1 MATAKKAAAK
11 KTTDSSNS
19 STKAEAPGAADMLN
33 PMKNLKAMTDR
44 LQELNLTGGASKLL
58 ESGQKDLQA
67 LMQANEKSYQG
78 LQTVVQRQTEMIK
91 SAITEWQT
99 AAKEM
104 PGKDPKANLA
114 KLDELGR
121 QSFQRAIDD
130 IKELANLAAKSQADA
145 FELVRQ
151 RIQANVD
158 EVTKMLKPKSGVFGG
173 SGGRPGTALLKS
185 GIPPQIAHL
194 VFSCRNPPPPHLR
207 DHFPP

>member
-11 KTTDSSNS
+11 KTTASS
-19 STKAEAPGAADMLN
+19 STASAKKAAPTAADMLN
-33 PMKNLKAMTDR
+33 PLKGMADR
-44 LQELNLTGGASKLL
+44 LQNLNLTGGAGKLL
-58 ESGQKDLQA
+58 ESGRKDLAA

-91 SAITEWQT
+91 SAIAEWQT
-99 AAKEM
+99 AAREM
-104 PGKDPKANLA
+104 PGKDPKENLA

-145 FELVRQ
+145 FDVVRQ

-158 EVTKMLKPKSGVFGG
+158 EVTK
-173 SGGRPGTALLKS
+173 LLQRK
-185 GIPPQIAHL
+185 
-194 VFSCRNPPPPHLR
+194 
-207 DHFPP
+207 

>member
-11 KTTDSSNS
+11 KTTASS
-19 STKAEAPGAADMLN
+19 STRAAPEAADMLD

-44 LQELNLTGGASKLL
+44 LQDLNLTGGAGKLL
-58 ESGQKDLQA
+58 ESGRKDLAA

-91 SAITEWQT
+91 SAIAEWQT

-104 PGKDPKANLA
+104 PGKDAKANLA

-158 EVTKMLKPKSGVFGG
+158 EVTK
-173 SGGRPGTALLKS
+173 LLQRK
-185 GIPPQIAHL
+185 
-194 VFSCRNPPPPHLR
+194 
-207 DHFPP
+207 

>member
-11 KTTDSSNS
+11 KTTASSS
-19 STKAEAPGAADMLN
+19 STASAKTAMPSAADMLN
-33 PMKNLKAMTDR
+33 PLKGMADK
-44 LQELNLTGGASKLL
+44 LQNLNLTGGAGKLL
-58 ESGQKDLQA
+58 ESGRKDLAA

-91 SAITEWQT
+91 SAIAEWQT

-104 PGKDPKANLA
+104 PGKDPKENMA

-145 FELVRQ
+145 FDVVRQ

-158 EVTKMLKPKSGVFGG
+158 EVTK
-173 SGGRPGTALLKS
+173 LLQRK
-185 GIPPQIAHL
+185 
-194 VFSCRNPPPPHLR
+194 
-207 DHFPP
+207 

>member
-11 KTTDSSNS
+11 KTTASS
-19 STKAEAPGAADMLN
+19 STASAKKAAPDVADMLN
-33 PMKNLKAMTDR
+33 PLKGMADR
-44 LQELNLTGGASKLL
+44 LQSLNLTGGAGKLL
-58 ESGQKDLQA
+58 ESGRKDLAA
-67 LMQANEKSYQG
+67 LMEANEKSYKG

-91 SAITEWQT
+91 SAISEWQT

-104 PGKDPKANLA
+104 PGKDPKENLA

-145 FELVRQ
+145 FDVVRQ

-158 EVTKMLKPKSGVFGG
+158 EVTKMLQRK
-173 SGGRPGTALLKS
+173 
-185 GIPPQIAHL
+185 
-194 VFSCRNPPPPHLR
+194 
-207 DHFPP
+207 

>member
-11 KTTDSSNS
+11 KTTTS
-19 STKAEAPGAADMLN
+19 STASEKKAAPTAADMLN
-33 PMKNLKAMTDR
+33 PLKGMADR
-44 LQELNLTGGASKLL
+44 LQDLNLTGGAGKLL
-58 ESGQKDLQA
+58 ESGRKDLAA

-91 SAITEWQT
+91 SAIAEWQT
-99 AAKEM
+99 AAKAM
-104 PGKDPKANLA
+104 PGKDPKENLA

-145 FELVRQ
+145 FDVVRQ

-158 EVTKMLKPKSGVFGG
+158 EVTK
-173 SGGRPGTALLKS
+173 LLQRK
-185 GIPPQIAHL
+185 
-194 VFSCRNPPPPHLR
+194 
-207 DHFPP
+207 

>member
-11 KTTDSSNS
+11 KTTASSSNDDSS
-19 STKAEAPGAADMLN
+19 STKAAAPSAADMLN

-91 SAITEWQT
+91 NAITEWQT

-158 EVTKMLKPKSGVFGG
+158 EVTKMLKRK
-173 SGGRPGTALLKS
+173 
-185 GIPPQIAHL
+185 
-194 VFSCRNPPPPHLR
+194 
-207 DHFPP
+207 

>member
-11 KTTDSSNS
+11 KTTASSS
-19 STKAEAPGAADMLN
+19 SSKAAAPDAADMLN
-33 PMKNLKAMTDR
+33 PLKNLKGMTDR
-44 LQELNLTGGASKLL
+44 LQNLDLTGSAGKLL
-58 ESGQKDLQA
+58 DSGRKDLEA
-67 LMQANEKSYQG
+67 LMQANERSYQG

-91 SAITEWQT
+91 SAISEWQT

-104 PGKDPKANLA
+104 PGKDAKANLA

-145 FELVRQ
+145 FDVVRQ

-158 EVTKMLKPKSGVFGG
+158 EVTK
-173 SGGRPGTALLKS
+173 LLQRK
-185 GIPPQIAHL
+185 
-194 VFSCRNPPPPHLR
+194 
-207 DHFPP
+207 

>member
-11 KTTDSSNS
+11 KTTAS
-19 STKAEAPGAADMLN
+19 STASAKTAMPTAADMLN
-33 PMKNLKAMTDR
+33 PLKGMADK
-44 LQELNLTGGASKLL
+44 LQNLNLTGGAGKLL
-58 ESGQKDLQA
+58 ESGRKDLAA

-91 SAITEWQT
+91 SAIAEWQT
-99 AAKEM
+99 AAKAM
-104 PGKDPKANLA
+104 PGKDPKENLA

-145 FELVRQ
+145 FDVVRQ

-158 EVTKMLKPKSGVFGG
+158 EVTK
-173 SGGRPGTALLKS
+173 LLQRK
-185 GIPPQIAHL
+185 
-194 VFSCRNPPPPHLR
+194 
-207 DHFPP
+207 

>member
-1 MATAKKAAAK
+1 MATAKKASAK
-11 KTTDSSNS
+11 KTTASSS
-19 STKAEAPGAADMLN
+19 STSAAPDAAEILN

-44 LQELNLTGGASKLL
+44 LQELNLTGGAGKLL

-91 SAITEWQT
+91 NAIAEWQT

-104 PGKDPKANLA
+104 PGKDAKANLA

-130 IKELANLAAKSQADA
+130 VKELANLAAKSQADA

-158 EVTKMLKPKSGVFGG
+158 EVTRMLQRK
-173 SGGRPGTALLKS
+173 
-185 GIPPQIAHL
+185 
-194 VFSCRNPPPPHLR
+194 
-207 DHFPP
+207 

>member
-11 KTTDSSNS
+11 KTTASS
-19 STKAEAPGAADMLN
+19 STASAKKAMPTAADMLN
-33 PMKNLKAMTDR
+33 PLKGMADK
-44 LQELNLTGGASKLL
+44 LQNLNLTGGAGKLL
-58 ESGQKDLQA
+58 ESGRKDLAA

-91 SAITEWQT
+91 SAIAEWQT

-104 PGKDPKANLA
+104 PGKDPKENLA

-145 FELVRQ
+145 FDVVRQ

-158 EVTKMLKPKSGVFGG
+158 EVTK
-173 SGGRPGTALLKS
+173 LLQRK
-185 GIPPQIAHL
+185 
-194 VFSCRNPPPPHLR
+194 
-207 DHFPP
+207 

>member
-11 KTTDSSNS
+11 KTTASSSNS
-19 STKAEAPGAADMLN
+19 TAGAKKAAPNAADMLN
-33 PMKNLKAMTDR
+33 PLKGMADR
-44 LQELNLTGGASKLL
+44 LQSLNLTGGAGKLL
-58 ESGQKDLQA
+58 ESGRKDLAA

-91 SAITEWQT
+91 SAISEWQA

-104 PGKDPKANLA
+104 PDKDPKENLA

-145 FELVRQ
+145 FDVVRQ
-151 RIQANVD
+151 RIQSNVD
-158 EVTKMLKPKSGVFGG
+158 EVTKMLQRK
-173 SGGRPGTALLKS
+173 
-185 GIPPQIAHL
+185 
-194 VFSCRNPPPPHLR
+194 
-207 DHFPP
+207 

>member
-11 KTTDSSNS
+11 KTTASSSSNS
-19 STKAEAPGAADMLN
+19 STSGAKKAAPTAADLLN
-33 PMKNLKAMTDR
+33 PLKGMADK
-44 LQELNLTGGASKLL
+44 LQNLNLTGGAGKLL
-58 ESGQKDLQA
+58 ESGRKDLAA

-91 SAITEWQT
+91 SAIAEWQT

-104 PGKDPKANLA
+104 PGKDPKENLA

-145 FELVRQ
+145 FDVVRQ

-158 EVTKMLKPKSGVFGG
+158 EVTK
-173 SGGRPGTALLKS
+173 LLQRK
-185 GIPPQIAHL
+185 
-194 VFSCRNPPPPHLR
+194 
-207 DHFPP
+207 

>member
-11 KTTDSSNS
+11 KTTASS
-19 STKAEAPGAADMLN
+19 STSAGAKKAAGPSAADLLN
-33 PMKNLKAMTDR
+33 PLKGMADR
-44 LQELNLTGGASKLL
+44 LQNLNLTGGAGKLL
-58 ESGQKDLQA
+58 DSGRKDLQA

-91 SAITEWQT
+91 SAIAEWQT
-99 AAKEM
+99 AAKQM
-104 PGKDPKANLA
+104 PGKDPKENFA

-145 FELVRQ
+145 FDVVRQ

-158 EVTKMLKPKSGVFGG
+158 EVTK
-173 SGGRPGTALLKS
+173 LLQRK
-185 GIPPQIAHL
+185 
-194 VFSCRNPPPPHLR
+194 
-207 DHFPP
+207 

>member
-145 FELVRQ
+145 FDVVRQ
-151 RIQANVD
+151 RIQSNVD
-158 EVTKMLKPKSGVFGG
+158 EVTK
-173 SGGRPGTALLKS
+173 LLQRK
-185 GIPPQIAHL
+185 
-194 VFSCRNPPPPHLR
+194 
-207 DHFPP
+207 

>member
-11 KTTDSSNS
+11 TTASSSN
-19 STKAEAPGAADMLN
+19 TKVAPNAAEMLN
-33 PMKNLKAMTDR
+33 PLKNLKAMTDR

-91 SAITEWQT
+91 SAIAEWQT

-104 PGKDPKANLA
+104 PGKDAKANLA

-130 IKELANLAAKSQADA
+130 IKELSNLAAKSQADA

-158 EVTKMLKPKSGVFGG
+158 EVTKMLQRK
-173 SGGRPGTALLKS
+173 
-185 GIPPQIAHL
+185 
-194 VFSCRNPPPPHLR
+194 
-207 DHFPP
+207 

>member
-11 KTTDSSNS
+11 KTTASS
-19 STKAEAPGAADMLN
+19 STKEAPNAAEMRN
-33 PMKNLKAMTDR
+33 PLKNLKAMTDR
-44 LQELNLTGGASKLL
+44 LQDLNLTGGASKLL

-91 SAITEWQT
+91 SAIAEWQT

-104 PGKDPKANLA
+104 PGKDAKANLA

-158 EVTKMLKPKSGVFGG
+158 EVTKMLQRK
-173 SGGRPGTALLKS
+173 
-185 GIPPQIAHL
+185 
-194 VFSCRNPPPPHLR
+194 
-207 DHFPP
+207 

>member
-11 KTTDSSNS
+11 KTTASS
-19 STKAEAPGAADMLN
+19 STASAKTAMPSAADMLN
-33 PMKNLKAMTDR
+33 PLKGMADK
-44 LQELNLTGGASKLL
+44 LQNLNLTGGAGKLL
-58 ESGQKDLQA
+58 ESGRKDLAA

-99 AAKEM
+99 AAKAM
-104 PGKDPKANLA
+104 PGKDPKENLA

-145 FELVRQ
+145 FDVVRQ

-158 EVTKMLKPKSGVFGG
+158 EVTKMLQRK
-173 SGGRPGTALLKS
+173 
-185 GIPPQIAHL
+185 
-194 VFSCRNPPPPHLR
+194 
-207 DHFPP
+207 

>member
-11 KTTDSSNS
+11 KTTASSAGA
-19 STKAEAPGAADMLN
+19 KQAAPSAADMLD
-33 PMKNLKAMTDR
+33 PMKNLKGMAER
-44 LQELNLTGGASKLL
+44 LQNLNLTGGAGKLL
-58 ESGQKDLQA
+58 DSGRKDLQA

-91 SAITEWQT
+91 TAIAEWQT
-99 AAKEM
+99 AAKAM
-104 PGKDPKANLA
+104 PGKDPKENLA

-145 FELVRQ
+145 FDVVRQ

-158 EVTKMLKPKSGVFGG
+158 EVTK
-173 SGGRPGTALLKS
+173 LLQRK
-185 GIPPQIAHL
+185 
-194 VFSCRNPPPPHLR
+194 
-207 DHFPP
+207 